1 LTCFCLASAL
11 FFLLG
16 RFEKLAQHCPL
27 FIFDID
33 LLSVYALNRVT
44 KTFKG
49 TPKGGEKKEVTRQ
62 VVEMRLINLDASLD
76 GSISGVSLTE
86 GKGK

>member
-1 LTCFCLASAL
+1 MVSSWNLRRVSQLI
-11 FFLLG
+11 FFFPCC
-16 RFEKLAQHCPL
+16 RSTNKDQ
-27 FIFDID
+27 
-33 LLSVYALNRVT
+33 T